1 MSESRPINP
10 TVHSFALGC
19 IVMLLT
25 LIYTMLVDIYEVI
38 K

>member
-10 TVHSFALGC
+10 TLHSFALGC
-19 IVMLLT
+19 IVMLLV
-25 LIYTMLVDIYEVI
+25 LIYTMLVNIYEVI